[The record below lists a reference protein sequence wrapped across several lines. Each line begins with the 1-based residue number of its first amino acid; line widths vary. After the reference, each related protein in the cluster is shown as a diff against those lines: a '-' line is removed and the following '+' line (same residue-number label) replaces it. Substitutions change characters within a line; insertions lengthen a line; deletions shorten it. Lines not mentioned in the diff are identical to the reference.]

1 MNWPEP
7 WRHLGFRCD
16 AGGAGAFRIHLSR
29 AKSQK
34 AFCQFHS
41 GSKVRSDIRP
51 HDQLVCNRLD
61 DLHDPVSH
69 IVLLPHPHQ
78 TEIGQLLHIFG
89 DRAAIALVLLT
100 VSVLT

>member
-1 MNWPEP
+1 
-7 WRHLGFRCD
+7 LSVSFRLKIPVRYRPACD
-16 AGGAGAFRIHLSR
+16 QPVG
-29 AKSQK
+29 
-34 AFCQFHS
+34 
-41 GSKVRSDIRP
+41 
-51 HDQLVCNRLD
+51 NRLD
-61 DLHDPVSH
+61 DLHDPVPH